1 MVKLYFEDGNI
12 LIMTACHPILTTDGW
27 KSLDHEM
34 ALKEHLIYTDDIKI
48 GQMVVTN
55 SGNIKITNVEYLKD
69 IPNHDTYNI
78 TVPKNNTYLAN
89 GFVVHNALI
98 KNA

>member
-1 MVKLYFEDGNI
+1 
-12 LIMTACHPILTTDGW
+12 MTACHPILTTDGW
-27 KSLDHEM
+27 KSLDREM
-34 ALKEHLIYTDDIKI
+34 ALKEHLIYTEDIEV
-48 GQMVVTN
+48 GQKVITKT
-55 SGNIKITNVEYLKD
+55 GNIKIIHIEYLED
-69 IPNHDTYNI
+69 IPNRDTYNI